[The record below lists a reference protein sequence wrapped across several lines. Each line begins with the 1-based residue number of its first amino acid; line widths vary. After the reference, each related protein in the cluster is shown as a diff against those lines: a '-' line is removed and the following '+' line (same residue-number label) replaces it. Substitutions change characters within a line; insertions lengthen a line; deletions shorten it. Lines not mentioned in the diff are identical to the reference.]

1 MAPAA
6 ATALTGPGATA
17 SFTATR
23 TLDGGTVLALAA
35 QGAPW
40 RFVPRALVSTQAG
53 GTTVGVAGSAG
64 LSDLSGGIPSA
75 DYVTLAVTGAV
86 GRPPAGRCTCSTTGI
101 GHETGFLADRVP

>member
-75 DYVTLAVTGAV
+75 DYVTLAVTGAWV
-86 GRPPAGRCTCSTTGI
+86 GRQRDGVHVLRPASGMRPVS
-101 GHETGFLADRVP
+101 